1 MISIFG
7 KITLSFQTFRTHK
20 LRSFLTTLG
29 IVIGVM
35 TVIAILSLIEGLNRS
50 VAEQIQSL
58 GSDLIY
64 LQKFTWVSTGHRDL
78 EKLANRPD
86 LIPDDAIAITKLA
99 SVEIAIPEIN
109 RRLTNLKYRDNEVA
123 SPTIT
128 GSDENFAWVNNHIV
142 ESGRDLSRDD
152 VLHRRAVGIIGSY
165 IASNLFPDESPLG
178 KDIYV
183 NGHRVKIIGV
193 FKEKGTFLGNS
204 LDNFLLIPNTLYEK
218 FFPRERGSIFSR
230 VYGGYSI
237 DIKPRTGK
245 VEQAIDEI
253 RELMRRR
260 HGLTFDEDD
269 DYELN
274 TQQVLLDL
282 YQNLTNV
289 GFIAIVA
296 IAAISLVVGGIGIM
310 NIMLVSVAER
320 TREIGIRKAV
330 GASNQNILSQFLI
343 ESVVLALV
351 GGIIGILL
359 GMLLAALISAVSPLK
374 AAVSLWMIA
383 LGFGFSAS
391 VGIFFGIYPARKAAT
406 LNPIEAL
413 RYE

>member
-1 MISIFG
+1 MISLFG
-7 KITLSFQTFRTHK
+7 KIALSFQTFRTHK

-64 LQKFTWVSTGHRDL
+64 LQKFSWVSTGHRDL
-78 EKLANRPD
+78 EKLASRPD
-86 LIPDDAIAITKLA
+86 LLPDDAVAIAKLP
-99 SVEIAIPEIN
+99 SIEIAIPEISQ
-109 RRLTNLKYRDNEVA
+109 RLTNLEYRDNEVA
-123 SPTIT
+123 NPSVV
-128 GSDENFAWVNNHIV
+128 GSDENYAWVNNHII

-152 VLHRRAVGIIGSY
+152 VLHRRPVGIIGSY

-183 NGHRVKIIGV
+183 NGRRVKLIGV

-237 DIKPRTGK
+237 DIKPRTGQID
-245 VEQAIDEI
+245 EAIDEI

-260 HGLTFDEDD
+260 HGLTFDQDD
-269 DYELN
+269 DFELN
-274 TQQVLLDL
+274 TQQVLVDL
-282 YQNLTNV
+282 YQNLTKV

-296 IAAISLVVGGIGIM
+296 IAAISLIVGGIGIM

-330 GASNQNILSQFLI
+330 GASNQNVLAQFLI
-343 ESVVLALV
+343 ESIVLALI